1 MTPDYSE
8 RLSKRARAIEPSG
21 IRRFF
26 DLLDDMKDVVSLTVG
41 QPDFITPWHI
51 RTAAIESL
59 EAGKTYYTSNRG
71 LTLLR
76 EEICKY
82 LARRF
87 SLTYDPASE
96 LLVTV
101 GGSEAIDLVIRG
113 VVDPGDEVIIPA
125 PCFVC
130 YEPLV
135 TLSGGVP
142 VIIETKEE
150 DLFRLTPEALKAALT
165 PKTKLLILPF
175 PNNPTGAVMP
185 REDLEKLAE
194 VLRGT
199 NVLVLSD
206 EIYAE
211 LTYGARHV
219 SIASLPGM
227 RERTLLVSG
236 FSKAYAMTGW
246 RLGYLAA
253 PADMVKE
260 IFKIHQ
266 YGIMCAPTT
275 AQFGAIEAMQNGDG
289 DIAEMV
295 AEYDRRRKYLVK
307 RLRELGLSCF
317 EPQGAFYVFPNI
329 SEFGMTSEEFCE
341 KLLYDYR
348 VAIVPGTAFGK
359 SGEGF
364 ARISYAYSVSHL
376 DKALERMTQMLRD
389 LRK

>member
-26 DLLDDMKDVVSLTVG
+26 DLLDDMEDVVSLTVG

-87 SLTYDPASE
+87 SLSYDPTSE

-185 REDLEKLAE
+185 REDLEKIAE

-275 AQFGAIEAMQNGDG
+275 AQFGAIEAMQNGDN
-289 DIAEMV
+289 DVAEMV

-376 DKALERMTQMLRD
+376 DKALERMTQMLHD

>member
-26 DLLDDMKDVVSLTVG
+26 DLLDDMEDVVSLTVG

-87 SLTYDPASE
+87 SLSYDPASE

-185 REDLEKLAE
+185 REDLEKIAE